1 VPGTIL
7 THIRSVYVDI
17 QLFADDS
24 VDSWCID
31 LVFLIIFGVEVLVLV
46 DEHPS
51 SNLASPSSCHV
62 FNAAA
67 VHAFY

>member
-1 VPGTIL
+1 MPGTIL

-46 DEHPS
+46 DEHP
-51 SNLASPSSCHV
+51 
-62 FNAAA
+62 
-67 VHAFY
+67 